1 MTERHKLTAAV
12 HVLLTRDD
20 DVLLLLRAN
29 TGFEDGNYGLIA
41 GHIEPRERV
50 IDAAIREA
58 REEAGI
64 ELDPAA
70 AYVCGVMHPN
80 DAEGYV
86 YFFVACDRW
95 SGDVRNAE
103 PDRCTELRWFAADA
117 LPDNVVP
124 YVRRAI
130 EKGPTTGPW
139 FDSFGWPD
147 ESSSVEP
154 T

>member
-1 MTERHKLTAAV
+1 MTERHTLIAAV
-12 HVLLTRDD
+12 HVLLMRDD

-41 GHIEPRERV
+41 GHMESREGV
-50 IDAAIREA
+50 VDAAIREA

-64 ELDPAA
+64 ELDASAA
-70 AYVCGVMHPN
+70 RVCGVMHPN

-103 PDRCTELRWFAADA
+103 PDRCTELRWFAVDA
-117 LPDNVVP
+117 LPDNVVA

-130 EKGPTTGPW
+130 EKGAVEDSW
-139 FDSFGWPD
+139 FESFG
-147 ESSSVEP
+147 
-154 T
+154 